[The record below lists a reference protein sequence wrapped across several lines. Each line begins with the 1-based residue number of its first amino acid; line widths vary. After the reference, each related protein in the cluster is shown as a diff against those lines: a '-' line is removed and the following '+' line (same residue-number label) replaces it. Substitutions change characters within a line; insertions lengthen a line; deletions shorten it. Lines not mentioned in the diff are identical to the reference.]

1 MQKWSLK
8 IKVLFPTTKKRETE
22 VTLKPWALRGLI
34 CSGSVLFV
42 FAVVAIVRYVSFEA
56 DRYSVR
62 KLESENRK
70 LKDEIAYLKKEAVN
84 VNKMLNELF
93 DANNRLRAATGLD
106 PFPKEFLLM
115 GKGGNIEEL
124 SMESKDEAEYL
135 RQELDRLVN
144 VAKFQLESFSE
155 VSSKLEKDIHLR
167 EHTPSIMPIAGYYTS
182 GFGMRRDPFT
192 GMMSFHE
199 GLDIAAPQGTPVVAP
214 AAGVIRSVKWDQ
226 GYGLTIEI
234 DHGLGIMTRYA
245 HLLRARV
252 SPGHRVKRG
261 DIIGY
266 VGNSGRSTAPH
277 VHYEVRINDK
287 AVNPIKYIIPPG
299 IYYD

>member
-266 VGNSGRSTAPH
+266 VGNSGRS
-277 VHYEVRINDK
+277 
-287 AVNPIKYIIPPG
+287 
-299 IYYD
+299 